1 MAKNFVLW
9 AVIAAVLMMV
19 FQGLNPVDRSN
30 SWSYSE
36 FMKAVESGQ
45 VESVTISGQSIKGT
59 SRGGQAFESVLPAFD
74 DKLMDTLLVNDVEV
88 IGEKPE
94 KQSFLSQLLLAS
106 LPILIIIAVFMLFMR
121 QMQGGGSGRGGPMA
135 FGKSKAKLLSED
147 QIKTTFGDV
156 AGCDEAKEDV
166 KELVEFLREPGKYQK
181 LGGKIPRGVLMV
193 GQPGT
198 GKTLLAK
205 AIAGEARVPF
215 FSISGSDFVEMFVGV
230 GASRVRDMFEQAKKQ
245 APCIIFIDEID
256 AVGRSRGVGIG
267 GGNDER
273 EQTLNQLLVEMDGFE
288 VNDGII
294 VIAATN
300 RPDVLDPA
308 LLRPGRFDRQVVVGL
323 PDIRGREQI
332 LQVHMK
338 KAPVADDVN
347 ASLIARGTPGFSGA
361 DLANLVNEAALFAA
375 RANRS
380 EVTMEEFEKAKDKI
394 LMGAERKTMVMS
406 EKEKENTAY
415 HEAGHA
421 IVGRLVPEHDPVYK
435 VSIIPRGRALGVTMF
450 LPEEDRHS
458 ISKRGIESNICSL
471 YGGRI
476 AEELTLGKDGVT
488 TGASNDIE
496 RATKYARNYVTKWGL
511 SDKLGA
517 QLYSEDE
524 QNGYLGSSGGGQMAH
539 LSDDTARSIDS
550 EVKELLD
557 RCYQRAT
564 QILVDNRDKLE
575 MMKDA
580 LMEYETIDSDQI
592 DDIMSGTKPRPPK
605 GWGDGSGGLPAMS
618 ADEPAEKESRDMAS
632 DDDDVAGE
640 PAGERQ

>member
-338 KAPVADDVN
+338 KAPVSDDVN

-476 AEELTLGKDGVT
+476 AEELTLGKEGVT

-605 GWGDGSGGLPAMS
+605 GWGDGSGGSPAVS
-618 ADEPAEKESRDMAS
+618 ADDSVEKESRDMAS